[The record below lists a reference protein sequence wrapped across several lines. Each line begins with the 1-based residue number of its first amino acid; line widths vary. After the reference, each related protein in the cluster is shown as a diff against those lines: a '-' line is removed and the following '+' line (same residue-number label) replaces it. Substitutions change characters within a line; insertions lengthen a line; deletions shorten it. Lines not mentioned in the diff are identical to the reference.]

1 MIMQTSLRIFAG
13 ITGIAILA
21 GCTQRVE
28 IPALAGP
35 STVGYAIVLTA
46 NTDTLIQDGVSSAT
60 IEITARDGAGQLI
73 NGRPLRAAILID
85 GTVQDFGTLSTK
97 SPITGGSVRYTAPA
111 ASPLASG
118 QVAQTV
124 TVAVTPTDSG
134 DFINE
139 RSRHVDIR
147 LIPQGV
153 ILPTN
158 PSLAPAFTPTPAS
171 PQAFSTVSFDASAT
185 TNGGTACLSSC
196 SYAWNFGDGTSGSG
210 ISTTHDY
217 RTVGTYQAVLTVT
230 DNRGASAT
238 AVRAIVVTASTPPT
252 TVDFTFSPTPAV
264 VDQMIFFNAAASRAA
279 PGRTL
284 VSYDWDFGKG
294 TTGSGQTVSKS
305 YGTEGT
311 YTVTLKVTDDAGA
324 FGTASK
330 SVTVT
335 NPQPKPDFTIL
346 PASPA
351 IGQQVIVNAS
361 STTGPSPITA
371 YAWSFGLNSTPAS
384 GTGISSSTAYSAF
397 GTKVITLT
405 VTDSAGRT
413 ATISKQVTVPQ

>member
-1 MIMQTSLRIFAG
+1 MQTSFRILAG
-13 ITGIAILA
+13 FTGIAILA

-60 IEITARDGAGQLI
+60 IEITARDDAGQLI

-85 GTVQDFGTLSTK
+85 GVAQDYGTLSTK
-97 SPITGGSVRYTAPA
+97 SPVTGGALRYTAPA
-111 ASPLASG
+111 ASTLPSG
-118 QVAQTV
+118 QVARTV
-124 TVAVTPTDSG
+124 TIAVTPTDSG
-134 DFINE
+134 DFVNE
-139 RSRHVDIR
+139 FSRRVDIR

-153 ILPTN
+153 ILPAN
-158 PSLAPAFTPTPAS
+158 PDLVAAFVVTPAL
-171 PQAFSTVSFDASAT
+171 PLAFSAASFDAST
-185 TNGGTACLSSC
+185 TTDAGTACMSNC
-196 SYAWNFGDGTSGSG
+196 SYAWNFGDGTTGAG
-210 ISTTHDY
+210 ITTTHDY
-217 RTVGTYQAVLTVT
+217 RTVGSFIVVLTVT
-230 DNRGASAT
+230 DRRGATSTLSRSITVAPAT
-238 AVRAIVVTASTPPT
+238 VPA

-264 VDQMIFFNAAASRAA
+264 VDQAIFFNAAASRAA

-294 TTGSGQTVSKS
+294 TTGVGLTVSKS

-324 FGTASK
+324 FGTTSK
-330 SVTVT
+330 TVTVT

-351 IGQQVIVNAS
+351 IGQQVTVNAS
-361 STTGPSPITA
+361 STTGPSPITS
-371 YAWSFGLNSTPAS
+371 YAWSFGLNSTPTS
-384 GTGISSSTAYSAF
+384 GSGISSSTAYSTS

-413 ATISKQVTVPQ
+413 ATISKQVTVVP